1 VVDKGKS
8 LEGESSPGAHIVE
21 LGQGVN
27 HEGEA
32 LSNPIWN
39 RTSPLNPILPGLIWE
54 QALE

>member
-1 VVDKGKS
+1 MVDKGKS
-8 LEGESSPGAHIVE
+8 LEGESSPRAHIVE